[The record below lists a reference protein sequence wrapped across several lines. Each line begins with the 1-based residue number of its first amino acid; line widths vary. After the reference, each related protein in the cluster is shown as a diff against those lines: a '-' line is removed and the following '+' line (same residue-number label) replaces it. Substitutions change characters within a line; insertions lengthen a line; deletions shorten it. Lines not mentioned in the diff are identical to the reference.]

1 MAHEHAKQ
9 ASTKVSVDMNIIRG
23 EEINAATLPLWTK
36 STGMNPPDFRLP
48 VRQQPVDHLRAEP
61 AASGFPVSSTRP
73 CSSRKTIRP
82 ILELCSHVVHLVA
95 GTHMEGQKERRLV
108 IHLKLPEIMSG
119 H

>member
-36 STGMNPPDFRLP
+36 STGMDPPDFRLP
-48 VRQQPVDHLRAEP
+48 VRQQPVDHLRAKP

-82 ILELCSHVVHLVA
+82 ILVLYSHVVHLVA
-95 GTHMEGQKERRLV
+95 HMEGQKERRGSFY
-108 IHLKLPEIMSG
+108 HLKLPEIMSD